1 MRFFRNL
8 SVLLFS
14 PLGILV
20 FLLASCEHKE
30 LCYDHSHT
38 VDVRVVLDWKNAAEA
53 SPSSMR
59 LYLFPQDGG
68 DVLSYGLADCRGGNI
83 TVPTGCYKILCLNSD
98 TRSILYR
105 NIGRF
110 TDFEAYTVNDVWY
123 VVPLLRRAPTGHRRN
138 VSPDPPTGSGA
149 PVRTGSVSENP
160 TGFLRFTRKKPYAG
174 TGWKSDMWKT

>member
-14 PLGILV
+14 PVGILV

-38 VDVRVVLDWKNAAEA
+38 VDVRVVLDWKNAVEA

-83 TVPTGCYKILCLNSD
+83 PVH
-98 TRSILYR
+98 
-105 NIGRF
+105 IG
-110 TDFEAYTVNDVWY
+110 
-123 VVPLLRRAPTGHRRN
+123 
-138 VSPDPPTGSGA
+138 
-149 PVRTGSVSENP
+149 
-160 TGFLRFTRKKPYAG
+160 
-174 TGWKSDMWKT
+174 

>member
-14 PLGILV
+14 PVGILV

-38 VDVRVVLDWKNAAEA
+38 VDVRVVLDWKNAVEA

-68 DVLSYGLADCRGGNI
+68 MSFHTGLP
-83 TVPTGCYKILCLNSD
+83 TVVVEISPYPSVV
-98 TRSILYR
+98 TRSC
-105 NIGRF
+105 
-110 TDFEAYTVNDVWY
+110 A
-123 VVPLLRRAPTGHRRN
+123 
-138 VSPDPPTGSGA
+138 
-149 PVRTGSVSENP
+149 
-160 TGFLRFTRKKPYAG
+160 
-174 TGWKSDMWKT
+174 